1 MPLPVSTEYPSVPI
15 RMITP
20 EEVNLQIPLPSDLPG
35 WTDNESARVVAVL
48 RNTASEAAF
57 NNAARMFCYNLL
69 MDNGCNN
76 AFFQEVLSMVF
87 TRIKQSHSKSPN
99 QDVYSLIKQSVV
111 FLLTCVTA
119 MLPYQH
125 EELKSLVDYRFLKD
139 GEKLV
144 SEYDNL
150 KRGSGNMGFFNNQPQ
165 QQIMVQVNVSNGPD
179 GCPYLMVR
187 SNVGF
192 DSNFRVNQTA
202 QGYFIQV
209 GTMTVPVAMTNM
221 GVQVVYK
228 NIQGSAEEFFRDI
241 VIPEA
246 MAAQQQRQSGFGNM
260 GGGFN
265 QPQNTG
271 WGNQSQQPASMP
283 ASIFPSST
291 PVNAVVQ
298 QDTGEM
304 SVLARRAA
312 EITRNQA
319 LNQTA
324 MGGVRQDFTPQQQQ
338 MSQAAPAADT
348 SEGIVAMSMTQQKP
362 VFEQFT
368 DETADAFVRQVQGRD
383 LTVYGEE
390 FVVESV
396 TLACQRVLVEG
407 LLKGSGVSRRFGAV
421 YQQFPTT
428 MEKIDDYI
436 NRLTGVGHIGDLG
449 VRIKSL
455 IDSVTRNLDNREE
468 VDHLR
473 SLRAGL
479 LGINRLLTVMVNN
492 FINYALASAKDS
504 KLKTTRDEA
513 GVPKPIFDSFCEDIS
528 DVCTLLDRRL
538 DNNAKQIWREFQKN
552 LMAGLSAYDP
562 NIQANYQ
569 ADAAEEIK
577 YLCLPYGVSVTY
589 VNALS
594 VDLGFKETRAVIV
607 DGSVSSAV
615 LSVCNS
621 LNRSKAMMSETA
633 VDYLVTLDGKIFAI
647 YQNSDDKWVLV
658 EKN

>member
-1 MPLPVSTEYPSVPI
+1 MSLPFSTEYPSVPI

-76 AFFQEVLSMVF
+76 TFFQEVLSMVF
-87 TRIKQSHSKSPN
+87 TRIKQIHSKSPN
-99 QDVYSLIKQSVV
+99 QDVYTLIKQSVV
-111 FLLTCVTA
+111 FVLTCVTA
-119 MLPYQH
+119 MLPYQY
-125 EELKSLVDYRFLKD
+125 EKLKSLVDYRFLKD

-150 KRGSGNMGFFNNQPQ
+150 KRGSSGMSFFSNQ
-165 QQIMVQVNVSNGPD
+165 QQIMVQVNVANGPD
-179 GCPYLMVR
+179 GAPYLVVR

-192 DSNFRVNQTA
+192 DNNYRVNQTA

-209 GTMTVPVAMTNM
+209 GTMTIPVAMTNM

-246 MAAQQQRQSGFGNM
+246 MATQQQRQAGFGNM
-260 GGGFN
+260 GGFNQQQNNSWGN
-265 QPQNTG
+265 QPQ
-271 WGNQSQQPASMP
+271 QQTSMP

-304 SVLARRAA
+304 SVLARKAA
-312 EITRNQA
+312 EITRSQV

-324 MGGVRQDFTPQQQQ
+324 MGGVRQDFMPQQQQ
-338 MSQAAPAADT
+338 MTQAAPAADI
-348 SEGIVAMSMTQQKP
+348 SEGITMSMTQQKP
-362 VFEQFT
+362 AFEPFT
-368 DETADAFVRQVQGRD
+368 EETADTFVRQVQGRD
-383 LTVYGEE
+383 LAVYGEE

-396 TLACQRVLVEG
+396 TLACQRVLAEG

-428 MEKIDDYI
+428 MEKVDDYI
-436 NRLTGVGHIGDLG
+436 NRLTGVGNIGDLG

-455 IDSVTRNLDNREE
+455 IESVNRNIDNRTE
-468 VDHLR
+468 VDQLR

-479 LGINRLLTVMVNN
+479 MGINRLLTVMVNN

-504 KLKTTRDEA
+504 KLKTSRDEA

-552 LMAGLSAYDP
+552 LMAGLAAYDP

-569 ADAAEEIK
+569 ADATEGIK

-607 DGSVSSAV
+607 DGSVSPAI
-615 LSVCNS
+615 LTVCNS
-621 LNRSKAMMSETA
+621 LNRSKAMISETA
-633 VDYLVTLDGKIFAI
+633 VDYLVTMDGKIFTI

>member
-1 MPLPVSTEYPSVPI
+1 MSLPVSTEYPSVPI

-69 MDNGCNN
+69 MENGCNN
-76 AFFQEVLSMVF
+76 AFFQEVLGMVF
-87 TRIKQSHSKSPN
+87 TRIKQIHSKSPN
-99 QDVYSLIKQSVV
+99 QDVYNLIKQSVV
-111 FLLTCVTA
+111 FVLTCVTA

-150 KRGSGNMGFFNNQPQ
+150 KRGSSGMSFFSNQQ

-179 GCPYLMVR
+179 GFPYLMVR

-209 GTMTVPVAMTNM
+209 GTMTIPVAMTNM

-228 NIQGSAEEFFRDI
+228 NTQGSAEEFFRDI

-246 MAAQQQRQSGFGNM
+246 MAAQQQRQAGFGNM

-265 QPQNTG
+265 QPQNSG
-271 WGNQSQQPASMP
+271 WGNQPQQQTSMP

-304 SVLARRAA
+304 SVLARKAA

-324 MGGVRQDFTPQQQQ
+324 MGGVRLDFMPQQQQ
-338 MSQAAPAADT
+338 MTQAATAADI
-348 SEGIVAMSMTQQKP
+348 SEGTAMSMTQQNP
-362 VFEQFT
+362 AFEHFT
-368 DETADAFVRQVQGRD
+368 EETADTFVRQVQGRD
-383 LTVYGEE
+383 LAVYGEE

-396 TLACQRVLVEG
+396 TLACQRVLAEG

-428 MEKIDDYI
+428 MEKVDDYI
-436 NRLTGVGHIGDLG
+436 NRLTGVGNIGDLG

-455 IDSVTRNLDNREE
+455 IESVNRNLDSRVE
-468 VDHLR
+468 VDQLR

-479 LGINRLLTVMVNN
+479 MGINRLLTLMVNN

-504 KLKTTRDEA
+504 KLKTSRDEA

-552 LMAGLSAYDP
+552 LMAGLAAYDP

-569 ADAAEEIK
+569 ADATEGIK
-577 YLCLPYGVSVTY
+577 NLCLPYGVSVTY

-594 VDLGFKETRAVIV
+594 VDLGFKESRAVIV
-607 DGSVSSAV
+607 DGSVSPAI
-615 LSVCNS
+615 LTVCNS

-633 VDYLVTLDGKIFAI
+633 VDYLVTMDGKIFTI